1 MPVSQVILARTAVPD
16 LTETPTGGHRGKTAA
31 VATVST
37 YSPGLSRTK
46 KWPPVLVRALKVK
59 PVRAERARSSA
70 SPSGRGRHAW
80 SADSTGQVGPAW
92 TIPKIT
98 PVAAAGRVVAGPEAA
113 GTAAPAVRDP
123 QAAVT
128 TTTAAA
134 STRPRQVP
142 IGRVVVTMLRRQ
154 AWASG
159 SRKIGASRGS
169 APARRPF
176 KCQLR
181 GSCDLPSASRG
192 PPSTR
197 TDQRP
202 ATPVF
207 RA

>member
-16 LTETPTGGHRGKTAA
+16 LTETPTGGHLGKTAV

-59 PVRAERARSSA
+59 PVRAERARSQV
-70 SPSGRGRHAW
+70 SPSERGRHAW
-80 SADSTGQVGPAW
+80 YTESTGQVGPAW

-98 PVAAAGRVVAGPEAA
+98 PVAAAGRVAAGSEAA
-113 GTAAPAVRDP
+113 GTAAPAMRDP

-142 IGRVVVTMLRRQ
+142 IGRVVVITMLRRQ
-154 AWASG
+154 ALVSG
-159 SRKIGASRGS
+159 SRKIGA
-169 APARRPF
+169 
-176 KCQLR
+176 
-181 GSCDLPSASRG
+181 
-192 PPSTR
+192 
-197 TDQRP
+197 
-202 ATPVF
+202 
-207 RA
+207 